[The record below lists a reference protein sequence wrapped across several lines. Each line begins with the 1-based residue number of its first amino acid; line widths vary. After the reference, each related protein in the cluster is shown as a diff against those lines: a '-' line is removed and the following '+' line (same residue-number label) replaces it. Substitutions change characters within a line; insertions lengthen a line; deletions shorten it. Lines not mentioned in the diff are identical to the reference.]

1 MVTGSVDPVFDA
13 VRSSDQ
19 DELERLLHDDP
30 SLAAARNGDGL
41 SIILVARYRFNMQA
55 VERLLAARPAL
66 DVFDAAAVGDVERLR
81 ALLAEDTER
90 ATAYNVDGFTALGL
104 ASFFDHPEAVRLL
117 LDAGAEV
124 AVPSRNAQQVQPL
137 HSAAAARGTE
147 ICALLLDRGADVNA
161 RQHGGFTPLH
171 AAGQHGDLPLAR
183 LLLNAGA
190 DRSLTTDDGKTA
202 FTFAEEGGHTEL
214 AALLRE

>member
-1 MVTGSVDPVFDA
+1 MVTSSVDPVFDA
-13 VRSSDQ
+13 VRNSDQ
-19 DELERLLHDDP
+19 AELERLLREDP
-30 SLAAARNGDGL
+30 TLAAARNSDGL
-41 SIILVARYRFNMQA
+41 SIILVARYRFNMPA

-81 ALLAEDTER
+81 ALLVEDAGR
-90 ATAYNVDGFTALGL
+90 VTAYNVDGFTALGL
-104 ASFFDHPEAVRLL
+104 ASFFAHPEAVRLL

-124 AVPSRNAQQVQPL
+124 NAPSRNAQKVKPL
-137 HSAAAARGTE
+137 HSAAAARSAE
-147 ICALLLDRGADVNA
+147 ICAMLLERGADVNA

-183 LLLNAGA
+183 LLLDASA

-202 FTFAEEGGHTEL
+202 FAFAEEGGHADVAE
-214 AALLRE
+214 LLRA